1 MKKIALI
8 VAIII
13 AAFSLAACKETIDNT
28 IPDLTGMS
36 ETQIQAA
43 LQERNIIV
51 TLDFETTYTPTFE
64 ECDSTPLITASG
76 FKINEGNPRRH
87 RIIAVSRDLKRK
99 YKFGTKLRI
108 KGAGKYDGT
117 YTVRDVMNKRYT
129 KRIDIL
135 VGKRD
140 KQTKLKKVKVYKLK

>member
-1 MKKIALI
+1 MSNLNFILSFIILFLPSELRREEARVNEYI
-8 VAIII
+8 SSVAP
-13 AAFSLAACKETIDNT
+13 SEVVTI
-28 IPDLTGMS
+28 
-36 ETQIQAA
+36 
-43 LQERNIIV
+43 
-51 TLDFETTYTPTFE
+51 TTYSPTVE
-64 ECDSTPLITASG
+64 QTDSTPLITASG
-76 FKINEGNPRRH
+76 FKINEENPKRH

-135 VGKRD
+135 VGKKD
-140 KQTKLKKVKVYKLK
+140 KQTKVKKVKVYKLK

>member
-1 MKKIALI
+1 MSNLNFILSFIILFLPSELRREEARI
-8 VAIII
+8 NEYVSSVA
-13 AAFSLAACKETIDNT
+13 
-28 IPDLTGMS
+28 PS
-36 ETQIQAA
+36 EV
-43 LQERNIIV
+43 V
-51 TLDFETTYTPTFE
+51 TLTTYTPTFE

-76 FKINEGNPRRH
+76 FKINESNPKRH

-135 VGKRD
+135 VGKKD
-140 KQTKLKKVKVYKLK
+140 KQTKVKKVKVYKLK

>member
-1 MKKIALI
+1 MSHINLI
-8 VAIII
+8 LSFVILFLPNEFKDEEARIEEYISSVAP
-13 AAFSLAACKETIDNT
+13 SEVVTI
-28 IPDLTGMS
+28 
-36 ETQIQAA
+36 
-43 LQERNIIV
+43 
-51 TLDFETTYTPTFE
+51 TTYTPTIE

-76 FKINEGNPRRH
+76 FKINERNPKRH

-117 YTVRDVMNKRYT
+117 YTVRDVMNKRFR

-140 KQTKLKKVKVYKLK
+140 KQTKVKKVKVYKIK

>member
-1 MKKIALI
+1 MSNLNFILSFI
-8 VAIII
+8 ILFLPSELRREEVRINEYVSSVA
-13 AAFSLAACKETIDNT
+13 
-28 IPDLTGMS
+28 PS
-36 ETQIQAA
+36 EV
-43 LQERNIIV
+43 V
-51 TLDFETTYTPTFE
+51 TLTTYTPTAE

-76 FKINEGNPRRH
+76 FKINESNPKRH
-87 RIIAVSRDLKRK
+87 RIIAISRDLKRK

-140 KQTKLKKVKVYKLK
+140 KQTKVKKVKVYKLK

>member
-1 MKKIALI
+1 
-8 VAIII
+8 
-13 AAFSLAACKETIDNT
+13 
-28 IPDLTGMS
+28 MS
-36 ETQIQAA
+36 HLNFI
-43 LQERNIIV
+43 LSFIIV
-51 TLDFETTYTPTFE
+51 FLPLELKREENRINEYISSVAPSEVVTITTYSPTVE
-64 ECDSTPLITASG
+64 QTDSTPLITASG
-76 FKINEGNPRRH
+76 FKINESNPKRH

-135 VGKRD
+135 VGKTD
-140 KQTKLKKVKVYKLK
+140 KQTKVKKVKVYKLK

>member
-1 MKKIALI
+1 MSHLNFILSFIILFLPLELKREENRINEYI
-8 VAIII
+8 SSVAP
-13 AAFSLAACKETIDNT
+13 SEVVTI
-28 IPDLTGMS
+28 
-36 ETQIQAA
+36 
-43 LQERNIIV
+43 
-51 TLDFETTYTPTFE
+51 TTYSPTVE
-64 ECDSTPLITASG
+64 QTDSTPLITASG
-76 FKINEGNPRRH
+76 FKINESNPKRH

-135 VGKRD
+135 VGKKD
-140 KQTKLKKVKVYKLK
+140 KQTKVKKVKVYKLK

>member
-1 MKKIALI
+1 MSNLNFILSFIILFLPSELRREEARVNEYI
-8 VAIII
+8 SSVA
-13 AAFSLAACKETIDNT
+13 
-28 IPDLTGMS
+28 PS
-36 ETQIQAA
+36 EV
-43 LQERNIIV
+43 V
-51 TLDFETTYTPTFE
+51 TLTTYTPTAE
-64 ECDSTPLITASG
+64 ECDSTPLVTASG

-135 VGKRD
+135 VGKKD
-140 KQTKLKKVKVYKLK
+140 KQTKLKKIKVYKLK

>member
-1 MKKIALI
+1 MSNLNFILSF
-8 VAIII
+8 IIL
-13 AAFSLAACKETIDNT
+13 FL
-28 IPDLTGMS
+28 PS
-36 ETQIQAA
+36 ELRREEARIN
-43 LQERNIIV
+43 EYVSSVEPSEVV
-51 TLDFETTYTPTFE
+51 TLTTYTPTAE

-76 FKINEGNPRRH
+76 FKINESNPKRH

-135 VGKRD
+135 VGKKD
-140 KQTKLKKVKVYKLK
+140 KQTKVKKVKVYKLK

>member
-1 MKKIALI
+1 MSNLNFILSFIILFLPSELRREEARVNEYVSS
-8 VAIII
+8 VA
-13 AAFSLAACKETIDNT
+13 
-28 IPDLTGMS
+28 PS
-36 ETQIQAA
+36 EV
-43 LQERNIIV
+43 V
-51 TLDFETTYTPTFE
+51 TLTTYSPTAE

-76 FKINEGNPRRH
+76 FKINESNPKRH

-117 YTVRDVMNKRYT
+117 YTVRDVMNKRYK

-135 VGKRD
+135 VGKSD
-140 KQTKLKKVKVYKLK
+140 KQTKVKKVKVYKLK